1 MTARF
6 VVAQAQ
12 PGSGSAPVQVI
23 KITKPPAGQTEIY
36 HASFNGTVKIDFTAI
51 ANLQLTFYH
60 DSKDQTLHIIFADG
74 SQAII
79 QPFFDSTGNVLSN
92 LLVEVAPDQDL
103 TGSQFAQQF
112 PITEDQSVLPAA
124 GGNVASGADFHN
136 PTVDPL
142 LVGPFLP
149 LLPPEELP
157 PVQFH
162 NTEGVNAPTEP
173 IGTITP
179 GVGPAMEVDE
189 SFIPLIGSGLPPLG
203 SNVATGDFSTAFSTS
218 GGAPTFSLTIGSPNT
233 GLVDSKTGTA
243 VTLVQVSSTEVDGK
257 DGLGDV
263 VFTLKI
269 DATTGVVTVTDL
281 RGVHEGSPDSGGDS
295 NEGITLG
302 SGLVSVTA
310 TNGAGS
316 ASVDLGSLITIH
328 DDGPVVTATTSGEPT
343 LVVDES
349 FIPGV
354 GSGTGASGSS
364 IATGTFSGL
373 FTVTPGAD
381 GLSGSTAYSL
391 TINNSATGLIDSKTG
406 TAVTLYSVDAT
417 HIEARDAGGDVVF
430 TLSVDSSGVVTLT
443 ELRGVHEG
451 LGESPDTSEGITLAS
466 GLVSLTAT
474 VTDKDGDSA
483 SSSVD
488 IGHQITIKDDGPVVT
503 SVDNGFIYDQAGLSL
518 TGNIRINFGADGPGT
533 TALGFGTNTAPS
545 TLTIDGVHNI
555 IYSTSGNTLTGWID
569 EDNSHT
575 VNSGDVQAFTLVL
588 NPTTDQYTFTL
599 DVPFTT
605 EVLTSGSTAFGSG
618 PKQEQ
623 ELLAGTT
630 PIAILSSPDGG
641 VNGSTVGWG
650 VSNNNF
656 DIGEH
661 LHTDFTGTSS
671 PIPKT
676 GLSAVEQAFY
686 TFSNYK
692 SGDSISYT
700 INFDDGHSVTGS
712 FDPSLYSSS
721 PIVFQGTGAEA
732 GVLIDSIDFTDM
744 KGSGKVDLVGVGSIQ
759 NTSQAL
765 TFNIIGQD
773 ADGDTTAGV
782 ISIVVDGSTTLT
794 GTNSADV
801 LVGGSGNDTLI
812 GGGGADTLTG
822 GSGNDIFKYTADSD
836 STFAAHDVITDFTHG
851 SDVIDFSSISS
862 ITSVQGQIA
871 GPTSTVNPDSIAW
884 YSDGSGN
891 TILIANTTGSAE
903 VASSAQMMM
912 LLTGINPTTFTSSD
926 IHHA

>member
-503 SVDNGFIYDQAGLSL
+503 ATTSGEPTLVVDESFIPGVGSGTGASGSSIATGTFSGLF
-518 TGNIRINFGADGPGT
+518 TVTPGADG
-533 TALGFGTNTAPS
+533 L
-545 TLTIDGVHNI
+545 
-555 IYSTSGNTLTGWID
+555 
-569 EDNSHT
+569 
-575 VNSGDVQAFTLVL
+575 
-588 NPTTDQYTFTL
+588 
-599 DVPFTT
+599 
-605 EVLTSGSTAFGSG
+605 SGSTAYS
-618 PKQEQ
+618 
-623 ELLAGTT
+623 L
-630 PIAILSSPDGG
+630 
-641 VNGSTVGWG
+641 
-650 VSNNNF
+650 
-656 DIGEH
+656 
-661 LHTDFTGTSS
+661 
-671 PIPKT
+671 
-676 GLSAVEQAFY
+676 
-686 TFSNYK
+686 
-692 SGDSISYT
+692 T
-700 INFDDGHSVTGS
+700 INNSATG
-712 FDPSLYSSS
+712 
-721 PIVFQGTGAEA
+721 
-732 GVLIDSIDFTDM
+732 LIDSKTGTAVTLYSVDATHIEARDAGGDVVFTLSVDS
-744 KGSGKVDLVGVGSIQ
+744 SGVVTLTELRGVHEGLGESPDTSEGITLASGLVSLTATVTDKDGDSASSSVDIGHQITIKDDGPVVTATTSGEPTLVVDESFIPGVGS
-759 NTSQAL
+759 
-765 TFNIIGQD
+765 G
-773 ADGDTTAGV
+773 
-782 ISIVVDGSTTLT
+782 T
-794 GTNSADV
+794 G
-801 LVGGSGNDTLI
+801 
-812 GGGGADTLTG
+812 
-822 GSGNDIFKYTADSD
+822 
-836 STFAAHDVITDFTHG
+836 
-851 SDVIDFSSISS
+851 
-862 ITSVQGQIA
+862 
-871 GPTSTVNPDSIAW
+871 
-884 YSDGSGN
+884 
-891 TILIANTTGSAE
+891 
-903 VASSAQMMM
+903 
-912 LLTGINPTTFTSSD
+912 
-926 IHHA
+926 